1 MYKHAESDIMKKL
14 IVYLMP
20 LLFIGMMAGC
30 MDSGTST
37 TTSATGESN
46 NAGDVAKQSESSASN
61 PIILKIFHAGSLSV
75 PFGEYEKIYEEN
87 HKNVDVQREAA
98 GSVACIRKIIDLN
111 KTADVL
117 ASADYSL
124 IPSMMMPKYA
134 DWYLMIARNELVLA
148 YTDKSKYKDEINSD
162 NWYKIL
168 NRPDVK
174 FGFSS
179 PNDDPCGYRSQMV
192 IQLAELYYKNST
204 IYDDL
209 VLKNSNFEVKEEN
222 GTYTIIV
229 PKEITVNTDKVFL
242 RSKETDLLGP
252 LEAGAYDYLFIYK
265 SVANQHN
272 LKYIELPKE
281 INLGYYEY
289 ADNYKKVKLTTGD
302 GNTKTAKPIVYG
314 ITVPK
319 NANHPKEGIEFVK
332 TILEHPEV
340 FENAGQPVIKPAAGF
355 GNVPDELKG
364 LVEMKD

>member
-1 MYKHAESDIMKKL
+1 MAKYGNYEIYPYQGEIMNKFVKL
-14 IVYLMP
+14 GAPILSIFLMAVM
-20 LLFIGMMAGC
+20 FSGC
-30 MDSGTST
+30 VGDATST
-37 TTSATGESN
+37 EGET
-46 NAGDVAKQSESSASN
+46 AN
-61 PIILKIFHAGSLSV
+61 PITLKIFHAGSLSV
-75 PFGEYEKIYEEN
+75 PFGDYEKLYEEN
-87 HKNVDVQREAA
+87 HNNIDIQREAA
-98 GSVACIRKIIDLN
+98 GSVACIRKITDLN
-111 KTADVL
+111 KTTDVL

-124 IPSMMMPKYA
+124 IPSMMIPKYA
-134 DWYLMIARNELVLA
+134 DWYLMIARNEVVIA
-148 YTDKSKYKDEINSD
+148 YTDKSKYSDEINSD

-192 IQLAELYYKNST
+192 MQLAELHYKNST

-209 VLKNSNFEVKEEN
+209 SLKNTNFEVKEEEN
-222 GTYTIIV
+222 GTYTIVV
-229 PKEITVNTDKVFL
+229 PKEITVNTDKVYL

-252 LEAGAYDYLFIYK
+252 LEIGAYDYLFIYK

-272 LKYIELPKE
+272 LKYIEIPKE

-319 NANHPKEGIEFVK
+319 NAEHQKEGIEFIK

-340 FENAGQPVIKPAAGF
+340 FENAGQPVIKPAVGF
-355 GNVPDELKG
+355 GNVPEELKEF
-364 LVEMKD
+364 VEMKE

>member
-1 MYKHAESDIMKKL
+1 MKKL
-14 IVYLMP
+14 IIYLIP

-30 MDSGTST
+30 MDSSTST
-37 TTSATGESN
+37 GATGESA
-46 NAGDVAKQSESSASN
+46 NAGIGNKQSESSASN
-61 PIILKIFHAGSLSV
+61 PTVLKIFHAGSLSV
-75 PFGEYEKIYEEN
+75 PFKEYEKIYEKE
-87 HKNVDVQREAA
+87 HPNVDVQREPA

-124 IPSMMMPKYA
+124 IPSMMVPKYA

-148 YTDKSKYKDEINSD
+148 YTDNSKYHNEINST

-168 NRPDVK
+168 NKPDVK
-174 FGFSS
+174 FGFSN

-192 IQLAELYYKNST
+192 IQLAEPYYKNST
-204 IYDDL
+204 IYDNL
-209 VLKNSNFEVKEEN
+209 ILKNTNFKVKEEN
-222 GTYTIIV
+222 GTYHIIV
-229 PKEITVNTDKVFL
+229 PKEINVNTNKIFL
-242 RSKETDLLGP
+242 RSKETDLVGP
-252 LEAGAYDYLFIYK
+252 IEAGAYDYLFIYK
-265 SVANQHN
+265 SVATQHH

-281 INLGYYEY
+281 INLGYYDC

-302 GNTKTAKPIVYG
+302 GKTKVGKPIVYG

-340 FENAGQPVIKPAAGF
+340 FENAGQPVIKPAVGF
-355 GNVPDELKG
+355 GNVPPELKEF
-364 LVEMKD
+364 VEIKNK

>member
-1 MYKHAESDIMKKL
+1 MKKL
-14 IVYLMP
+14 IIYLIP

-30 MDSGTST
+30 VDSGTST
-37 TTSATGESN
+37 SATEKSDNGGVS
-46 NAGDVAKQSESSASN
+46 AKSESSAST
-61 PIILKIFHAGSLSV
+61 PTVLKIFHAGSLSV
-75 PFGEYEKIYEEN
+75 PFKEYEKIYEEN
-87 HKNVDVQREAA
+87 HTNIDVQREAA
-98 GSVACIRKIIDLN
+98 GSVACIRKITELN

-124 IPSMMMPKYA
+124 IPSMMIPKYA

-148 YTDKSKYKDEINSD
+148 YTDNSKYKDEINSD

-168 NRPDVK
+168 NKPDVK

-192 IQLAELYYKNST
+192 MQLAESYYNDST

-209 VLKNSNFEVKEEN
+209 VLKNTNFEIKEEN
-222 GTYTIIV
+222 GTYEIIV
-229 PKEITVNTDKVFL
+229 PKEINVNTDKIFL

-252 LEAGAYDYLFIYK
+252 LETGAYDYLFIYK

-319 NANHPKEGIEFVK
+319 NANNPKEGIEFVK

-340 FENAGQPVIKPAAGF
+340 FKNAGQPVIEPAAGF
-355 GNVPDELKG
+355 GNVPDELKE
-364 LVEMKD
+364 LVEMKE